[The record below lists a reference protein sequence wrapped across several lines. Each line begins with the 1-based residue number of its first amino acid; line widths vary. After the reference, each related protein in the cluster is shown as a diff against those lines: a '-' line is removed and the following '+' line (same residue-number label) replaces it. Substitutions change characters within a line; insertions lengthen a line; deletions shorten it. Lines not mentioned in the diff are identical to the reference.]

1 MKLKEAFLTYIVQ
14 RRHTRSCRA
23 MWKAPDVGQE
33 AEAKAREK
41 LRMQP
46 FFGISTGKTKEGVGN
61 NLGLAILNN
70 SSFKLQEQSL
80 AAWYL
85 TLG

>member
-41 LRMQP
+41 LRMQH
-46 FFGISTGKTKEGVGN
+46 FFWYFHRKDKGGRG
-61 NLGLAILNN
+61 
-70 SSFKLQEQSL
+70 EQFRIG
-80 AAWYL
+80 YFE
-85 TLG
+85 